1 MKEKV
6 RVLILG
12 CGRLTESLIPGL
24 IQAGNRV
31 TIISENRE
39 CLDAVSNFPGLET
52 VFVAAPDLQDFLRQ
66 GDVGH
71 ADVFLAL
78 SGDDHLNALTAQIAI
93 HTHEVPRVVCRLEN
107 PYLQQLYT
115 GLGMKVV
122 GGLTRMT
129 QDIQQAIEL

>member
-1 MKEKV
+1 MKEKGP
-6 RVLILG
+6 VLILG

-24 IQAGNRV
+24 IQSGHRV
-31 TIISENRE
+31 TVISEDRE
-39 CLDAVSNFPGLET
+39 RLETVSNFPGLET
-52 VFVAAPDLQDFLRQ
+52 VFVTAPDLQDFLRQ

-71 ADVFLAL
+71 AYAFLAL

-93 HTHEVPRVVCRLEN
+93 HMHEVPRVVCRLED
-107 PYLQQLYT
+107 PYLHQLYT

-122 GGLTRMT
+122 GSLTGMT

>member
-1 MKEKV
+1 MKENGQ
-6 RVLILG
+6 VLILG

-24 IQAGNRV
+24 IQTGRRV
-31 TIISENRE
+31 TVISEDRE
-39 CLDAVSNFPGLET
+39 WLETVSNFPGLEIILVT
-52 VFVAAPDLQDFLRQ
+52 APDLQDFLRQ

-71 ADVFLAL
+71 ADAFLAL

-107 PYLQQLYT
+107 PYLQQLYA

-122 GGLTRMT
+122 GDLTRMT